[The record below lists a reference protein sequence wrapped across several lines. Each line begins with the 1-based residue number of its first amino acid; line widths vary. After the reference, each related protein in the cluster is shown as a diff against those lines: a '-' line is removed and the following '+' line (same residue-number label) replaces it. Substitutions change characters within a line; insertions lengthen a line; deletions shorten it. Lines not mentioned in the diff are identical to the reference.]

1 MELKDSIKALSKEA
15 RADLARSIRKDP
27 DLYNAVSGV
36 GGISESLN
44 KGILSGKITKVTIPL
59 KNLEVQAVNGSG
71 TKFPALTDDNGN
83 YQMELVTGDYT
94 VSVTFEGVT
103 KTQNVKIE
111 KGQTSTFN
119 QDFE

>member
-1 MELKDSIKALSKEA
+1 MDLKSAIKALSKEA
-15 RADLARSIRKDP
+15 RADLARSIRQNP
-27 DLYNAVSGV
+27 DLYNAVCGV

-44 KGILSGKITKVTIPL
+44 KGKLSGKITKVSIPL

-71 TKFPALTDDNGN
+71 TKFTALTDDNGF
-83 YQMELVTGDYT
+83 YQMELVAGDYT

-111 KGQTSTFN
+111 KGQTTTFN

>member
-1 MELKDSIKALSKEA
+1 MDLKSAIKALSKEA
-15 RADLARSIRKDP
+15 RADLARSIRQNP
-27 DLYNAVSGV
+27 DLYNAVCGV
-36 GGISESLN
+36 GGISEVLN
-44 KGILSGKITKVTIPL
+44 KGKLSGKITKVSIPL

-71 TKFPALTDDNGN
+71 TKFTAITDDNGF
-83 YQMELVTGDYT
+83 YQMELVAGDYT

-111 KGQTSTFN
+111 KGQTTTFN